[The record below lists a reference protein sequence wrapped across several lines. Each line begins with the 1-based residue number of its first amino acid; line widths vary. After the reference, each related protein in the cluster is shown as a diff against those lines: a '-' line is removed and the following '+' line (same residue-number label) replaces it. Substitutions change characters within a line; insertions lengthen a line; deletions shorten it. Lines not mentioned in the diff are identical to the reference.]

1 MSYTCAFFKYGP
13 YIPSKQTVAFI
24 FSFSVW
30 SMHHLWSKT
39 GRCPTLVCLWPEQK
53 TTLVWWQVCISSTNQ
68 HDLNSLKVLKVIPT
82 KELNV
87 ICSGSHK
94 GTGIKPLRWK
104 VSKEQRLFQI
114 CACKYTK
121 DPPFCDATHT
131 NLPCQ
136 VLQRQEVCPRQQ
148 DSHNSNSK
156 LCTGCGWVPDFWLL
170 YTSYSFLWYYF
181 INVIICHACQTI

>member
-1 MSYTCAFFKYGP
+1 MDCMMNVGSLLLYVVMHIIIMQDESRVTAFLPLVVTSVTIFYIQYGP
-13 YIPSKQTVAFI
+13 CTVSDLKQGDVRLWCACGLSKKQP
-24 FSFSVW
+24 W
-30 SMHHLWSKT
+30 
-39 GRCPTLVCLWPEQK
+39 C
-53 TTLVWWQVCISSTNQ
+53 
-68 HDLNSLKVLKVIPT
+68 D
-82 KELNV
+82 
-87 ICSGSHK
+87 GSHK

-136 VLQRQEVCPRQQ
+136 VLQRQEACPWQQ

-156 LCTGCGWVPDFWLL
+156 LCTGCGWVPDF
-170 YTSYSFLWYYF
+170 
-181 INVIICHACQTI
+181 

>member
-1 MSYTCAFFKYGP
+1 MSNSETETKVEEACKYPAVAMYGP
-13 YIPSKQTVAFI
+13 CTVSDLKQGDVRLWCACGLSKKQP
-24 FSFSVW
+24 W
-30 SMHHLWSKT
+30 
-39 GRCPTLVCLWPEQK
+39 C
-53 TTLVWWQVCISSTNQ
+53 
-68 HDLNSLKVLKVIPT
+68 D
-82 KELNV
+82 
-87 ICSGSHK
+87 GSHK

-136 VLQRQEVCPRQQ
+136 VLQRQEVCPWQQ

-156 LCTGCGWVPDFWLL
+156 LCTGCGWAPDFWLV
-170 YTSYSFLWYYF
+170 YTSYSFLWYYH
-181 INVIICHACQTI
+181 INVIVCHACQTI

>member
-1 MSYTCAFFKYGP
+1 MSDSGVLVVWAKNNPGVMVSLYLHHQSAWFK
-13 YIPSKQTVAFI
+13 FI
-24 FSFSVW
+24 ESVECFINN
-30 SMHHLWSKT
+30 
-39 GRCPTLVCLWPEQK
+39 RV
-53 TTLVWWQVCISSTNQ
+53 
-68 HDLNSLKVLKVIPT
+68 D
-82 KELNV
+82 

-148 DSHNSNSK
+148 DSHHSNSK
-156 LCTGCGWVPDFWLL
+156 LCTGCGWVPDFWLV
-170 YTSYSFLWYYF
+170 YTVPHTLFCD
-181 INVIICHACQTI
+181 ITILMF